1 MGKLLWERKLP
12 EFREAFEIS
21 NSSTIFL
28 NLPETS
34 KLRLWQK
41 DIFWRKIGVN
51 PCECILDENIAPSC
65 SRIRHV
71 STPGKPFISDK
82 NLSNILDSIYPRE
95 PTKNR
100 NFPESYL
107 NRPGIWNLPFWL
119 RFACFGG
126 PWWAMNPLGSLS
138 PQKTNHPNKTN
149 PSEWLHGIFLRGIH
163 KWLVVSTHLKNISQ
177 IGNLPQ
183 IGVKMKNIWNHHLD
197 NLPHEFS
204 YDSWRVHEGFT
215 QAGGSQLWHRAWKIW
230 KSLMGFFTRGVEERS
245 WIFSVVF
252 MSSSIY
258 IYKYTYHT
266 HTHICVCIYKYIY
279 ICTYDANAF

>member
-1 MGKLLWERKLP
+1 M
-12 EFREAFEIS
+12 
-21 NSSTIFL
+21 
-28 NLPETS
+28 
-34 KLRLWQK
+34 
-41 DIFWRKIGVN
+41 
-51 PCECILDENIAPSC
+51 
-65 SRIRHV
+65 
-71 STPGKPFISDK
+71 
-82 NLSNILDSIYPRE
+82 
-95 PTKNR
+95 
-100 NFPESYL
+100 
-107 NRPGIWNLPFWL
+107 
-119 RFACFGG
+119 G

-258 IYKYTYHT
+258 IYINIHITHT
-266 HTHICVCIYKYIY
+266 HTFVYVYINIYTYVHMMQMHSKTIVPDIIWIHFLFGHHFFLWIHSHNNLPGLFGWASFLGPIPLNQRHFSGVIRSAISSV
-279 ICTYDANAF
+279 ICTSCSAQSCTAFSNCLDMDNKWTAWGRTAPGLPKYTSKV